1 MYVNAIRYSVLW
13 PSARGAATATPHGTG
28 SPACDAPSGP
38 APCAARADAVSREVA
53 SWIMTVLDGASHLAL
68 RSVGEIDGALSASLQ
83 ALAGKPAF
91 VLGSTSAA
99 LLRFSAIRRAYHV

>member
-83 ALAGKPAF
+83 ALADDHLTLE
-91 VLGSTSAA
+91 V
-99 LLRFSAIRRAYHV
+99 RRASVR